1 MQHARLS
8 GAIKNDEWISDND
21 VADPNPLPS
30 LPGYH
35 VLVRPV
41 AIRTETKGGIILP
54 DQFKDDV
61 KYLTTVGRVLAV
73 GETAYKDP
81 NKFPN
86 GQWCKAKDFVAYG
99 RHIAEMDVEAYRNKS
114 NVEKKEEP
122 QQDFEIEEPDEVPIT
137 HETVEAE
144 VEEEVVEE
152 PQQEIEE
159 LDGIKTKGAE
169 KRIRQLVSQRKERE
183 EVIAQQNAELA
194 QLRSE
199 LLNSQ
204 SSNQTMEVDS
214 LGSKE
219 AALQERIK
227 LAENA
232 YLSAYD
238 EGEKEKLLEA
248 QNILQDAKTDLKFV
262 SARKKQLEQIQT
274 QVETNKTVD
283 HQEAQGYTPQPQ
295 QAQQQYD
302 PRAVEW
308 ANNNDWFGKDE
319 VTTAVALAIDQ
330 QLKTEGYDPSSSDFY
345 DEVDSRL
352 RKELPNKFRAADN
365 TQKPPQQVAG
375 SSRKS
380 SPSNKRKVKLSTK
393 DVSLAKKW
401 GIPLD
406 TYAAEKAKVD
416 KVGDGYTAI
425 GNT

>member
-1 MQHARLS
+1 MS
-8 GAIKNDEWISDND
+8 ETTNSEW
-21 VADPNPLPS
+21 
-30 LPGYH
+30 
-35 VLVRPV
+35 
-41 AIRTETKGGIILP
+41 
-54 DQFKDDV
+54 
-61 KYLTTVGRVLAV
+61 
-73 GETAYKDP
+73 
-81 NKFPN
+81 
-86 GQWCKAKDFVAYG
+86 
-99 RHIAEMDVEAYRNKS
+99 AEMDVEAYRKKS

-122 QQDFEIEEPDEVPIT
+122 QQDFEVEEPDEVPLT

-144 VEEEVVEE
+144 VEEEVSEE
-152 PQQEIEE
+152 PQQEDTIEE

-169 KRIRQLVSQRKERE
+169 KRIRQLVTQRKERE
-183 EVIAQQNAELA
+183 EVIAQQNAELSK
-194 QLRSE
+194 LRAE

-204 SSNQTMEVDS
+204 TSNQTMEVNS

-227 LAENA
+227 LAESA

-238 EGEKEKLLEA
+238 DGDKEKLLES

-262 SARKKQLEQIQT
+262 SARKKQLENIQT
-274 QVETNKTVD
+274 QVDTNKTRD
-283 HQEAQGYTPQPQ
+283 HQEAQGYTPEPQ
-295 QAQQQYD
+295 QQQYD

-345 DEVDSRL
+345 EEVDIRL
-352 RKELPNKFRAADN
+352 RKELPNKFRVADN

-380 SPSNKRKVKLSTK
+380 SPSNKRKVKLSSK

-416 KVGDGYTAI
+416 KVGDGYSVI
-425 GNT
+425 GNK

>member
-1 MQHARLS
+1 MS
-8 GAIKNDEWISDND
+8 EETNSEW
-21 VADPNPLPS
+21 
-30 LPGYH
+30 
-35 VLVRPV
+35 
-41 AIRTETKGGIILP
+41 
-54 DQFKDDV
+54 
-61 KYLTTVGRVLAV
+61 
-73 GETAYKDP
+73 
-81 NKFPN
+81 
-86 GQWCKAKDFVAYG
+86 
-99 RHIAEMDVEAYRNKS
+99 AEMDVEAYRKKS

-122 QQDFEIEEPDEVPIT
+122 QQDFEVEEPDEVPIT

-144 VEEEVVEE
+144 VEDE
-152 PQQEIEE
+152 PQQEDTIEE

-169 KRIRQLVSQRKERE
+169 KRIRQLVTQRKERE
-183 EVIAQQNAELA
+183 EVIAQQNAELSK
-194 QLRSE
+194 LRAE

-204 SSNQTMEVDS
+204 TSNQTMEVNS

-227 LAENA
+227 LAESA

-238 EGEKEKLLEA
+238 DGDKEKLLES

-262 SARKKQLEQIQT
+262 SARKKQLENIQT
-274 QVETNKTVD
+274 QVDTNKTRD
-283 HQEAQGYTPQPQ
+283 HQEAQGYTPEPQ
-295 QAQQQYD
+295 QQQYD

-345 DEVDSRL
+345 EEVDIRL
-352 RKELPNKFRAADN
+352 RKELPNKFRVADN

-380 SPSNKRKVKLSTK
+380 SPSNKRKVKLSNK

>member
-1 MQHARLS
+1 MS
-8 GAIKNDEWISDND
+8 EETNTEW
-21 VADPNPLPS
+21 
-30 LPGYH
+30 
-35 VLVRPV
+35 
-41 AIRTETKGGIILP
+41 
-54 DQFKDDV
+54 
-61 KYLTTVGRVLAV
+61 
-73 GETAYKDP
+73 
-81 NKFPN
+81 
-86 GQWCKAKDFVAYG
+86 
-99 RHIAEMDVEAYRNKS
+99 AEMDVEAYRNKS

-122 QQDFEIEEPDEVPIT
+122 QQDFEVEEPDEVPIT

-152 PQQEIEE
+152 PQQDMEE

-169 KRIRQLVSQRKERE
+169 KRIRQLVSQRKDRE

>member
-1 MQHARLS
+1 MS
-8 GAIKNDEWISDND
+8 EETNSEW
-21 VADPNPLPS
+21 
-30 LPGYH
+30 
-35 VLVRPV
+35 
-41 AIRTETKGGIILP
+41 
-54 DQFKDDV
+54 
-61 KYLTTVGRVLAV
+61 
-73 GETAYKDP
+73 
-81 NKFPN
+81 
-86 GQWCKAKDFVAYG
+86 
-99 RHIAEMDVEAYRNKS
+99 AEMDVEAYRKKS

-122 QQDFEIEEPDEVPIT
+122 QQDFEVEEPDEVPIT

-144 VEEEVVEE
+144 VEDE
-152 PQQEIEE
+152 PQQEDTIEE

-169 KRIRQLVSQRKERE
+169 KRIRQLVTQRKERE
-183 EVIAQQNAELA
+183 EVIAQQNAELSK
-194 QLRSE
+194 LRAE

-204 SSNQTMEVDS
+204 TSNQTMEVNS

-227 LAENA
+227 LAESA

-238 EGEKEKLLEA
+238 DGDKEKLLES

-262 SARKKQLEQIQT
+262 SARKKQLENIQT
-274 QVETNKTVD
+274 QVDTNKTRD
-283 HQEAQGYTPQPQ
+283 HQEAQGYTPEPQ
-295 QAQQQYD
+295 QQQYD

-345 DEVDSRL
+345 EEVDNRL
-352 RKELPNKFRAADN
+352 RKELPNKFRVADN

-380 SPSNKRKVKLSTK
+380 SPSNKRKVKLSSK

-416 KVGDGYTAI
+416 KVGDGYSVI
-425 GNT
+425 GNK

>member
-1 MQHARLS
+1 MSEATNS
-8 GAIKNDEWISDND
+8 EW
-21 VADPNPLPS
+21 
-30 LPGYH
+30 
-35 VLVRPV
+35 
-41 AIRTETKGGIILP
+41 
-54 DQFKDDV
+54 
-61 KYLTTVGRVLAV
+61 
-73 GETAYKDP
+73 
-81 NKFPN
+81 
-86 GQWCKAKDFVAYG
+86 
-99 RHIAEMDVEAYRNKS
+99 AEMDVEAYRKKS

-122 QQDFEIEEPDEVPIT
+122 QQDFEVEEPDEVPIT

-144 VEEEVVEE
+144 VEDE
-152 PQQEIEE
+152 PQQEDTIEE

-169 KRIRQLVSQRKERE
+169 KRIRQLVTQRKERE
-183 EVIAQQNAELA
+183 EVIAQQNAELSK
-194 QLRSE
+194 LRAE

-204 SSNQTMEVDS
+204 TSNQTMEVNS

-227 LAENA
+227 LAE
-232 YLSAYD
+232 SAYFSAYAD
-238 EGEKEKLLEA
+238 GDKEKLLES

-262 SARKKQLEQIQT
+262 SARKKQLENIQT
-274 QVETNKTVD
+274 QVDTNKTRD
-283 HQEAQGYTPQPQ
+283 HQEAQGYTPEPQ
-295 QAQQQYD
+295 QQQYD

-345 DEVDSRL
+345 EEVDIRL
-352 RKELPNKFRAADN
+352 RKELPNKFRVADN

-380 SPSNKRKVKLSTK
+380 SPSNKRKVKLSSK

-416 KVGDGYTAI
+416 KVGDGYSVI
-425 GNT
+425 GNK

>member
-1 MQHARLS
+1 MS
-8 GAIKNDEWISDND
+8 EETNSEW
-21 VADPNPLPS
+21 
-30 LPGYH
+30 
-35 VLVRPV
+35 
-41 AIRTETKGGIILP
+41 
-54 DQFKDDV
+54 
-61 KYLTTVGRVLAV
+61 
-73 GETAYKDP
+73 
-81 NKFPN
+81 
-86 GQWCKAKDFVAYG
+86 
-99 RHIAEMDVEAYRNKS
+99 AEMDVEAYRKKS

-122 QQDFEIEEPDEVPIT
+122 QQDFEVEEPDEVPIT
-137 HETVEAE
+137 QETVEAE
-144 VEEEVVEE
+144 VEDE
-152 PQQEIEE
+152 PQQEDTIEE

-169 KRIRQLVSQRKERE
+169 KRIRQLVTQRKERE
-183 EVIAQQNAELA
+183 EVIAQQNAELSK
-194 QLRSE
+194 LRAE

-204 SSNQTMEVDS
+204 SSKKTMEVDS

-227 LAENA
+227 LAESA

-238 EGEKEKLLEA
+238 DGDKEKLLES

-262 SARKKQLEQIQT
+262 SARKKQLENIQT
-274 QVETNKTVD
+274 QVDTNKTRD
-283 HQEAQGYTPQPQ
+283 HQEAQGYTPEPQ
-295 QAQQQYD
+295 QQQYD

-345 DEVDSRL
+345 EEVDIRL

-380 SPSNKRKVKLSTK
+380 SPSNKRKVKLSSK

-416 KVGDGYTAI
+416 KVGDGYSVI
-425 GNT
+425 GNK

>member
-1 MQHARLS
+1 MS
-8 GAIKNDEWISDND
+8 EETNTEW
-21 VADPNPLPS
+21 
-30 LPGYH
+30 
-35 VLVRPV
+35 
-41 AIRTETKGGIILP
+41 
-54 DQFKDDV
+54 
-61 KYLTTVGRVLAV
+61 
-73 GETAYKDP
+73 
-81 NKFPN
+81 
-86 GQWCKAKDFVAYG
+86 
-99 RHIAEMDVEAYRNKS
+99 AEMDVEAYRNKS

-122 QQDFEIEEPDEVPIT
+122 QQDFEVEEPDEVPIT

-152 PQQEIEE
+152 PQQDMEE

-169 KRIRQLVSQRKERE
+169 KRIRQLVSQRKDRE

-330 QLKTEGYDPSSSDFY
+330 QLKTEGYDPSGSDFY

-380 SPSNKRKVKLSTK
+380 SPSNKRKVKLSNK

>member
-1 MQHARLS
+1 MS
-8 GAIKNDEWISDND
+8 EETNTEW
-21 VADPNPLPS
+21 
-30 LPGYH
+30 
-35 VLVRPV
+35 
-41 AIRTETKGGIILP
+41 
-54 DQFKDDV
+54 
-61 KYLTTVGRVLAV
+61 
-73 GETAYKDP
+73 
-81 NKFPN
+81 
-86 GQWCKAKDFVAYG
+86 
-99 RHIAEMDVEAYRNKS
+99 AEMDVEAYRNKS

-152 PQQEIEE
+152 PQQEMEE

-274 QVETNKTVD
+274 QVEANKTVD

-380 SPSNKRKVKLSTK
+380 SPSTNRKVKLSTK

>member
-1 MQHARLS
+1 MS
-8 GAIKNDEWISDND
+8 ETTNSEW
-21 VADPNPLPS
+21 
-30 LPGYH
+30 
-35 VLVRPV
+35 
-41 AIRTETKGGIILP
+41 
-54 DQFKDDV
+54 
-61 KYLTTVGRVLAV
+61 
-73 GETAYKDP
+73 
-81 NKFPN
+81 
-86 GQWCKAKDFVAYG
+86 
-99 RHIAEMDVEAYRNKS
+99 AEMDVEAYRKKS

-122 QQDFEIEEPDEVPIT
+122 QQDFEVEEPDEVPLT

-144 VEEEVVEE
+144 VEEEVIEE
-152 PQQEIEE
+152 PQQEDTIEE
-159 LDGIKTKGAE
+159 LDGIQTKGAE
-169 KRIRQLVSQRKERE
+169 KRIRQLVTQRKERE
-183 EVIAQQNAELA
+183 EVIAQQNAELSK
-194 QLRSE
+194 LRAE

-204 SSNQTMEVDS
+204 SSKQTMEVDS

-227 LAENA
+227 LAESA

-238 EGEKEKLLEA
+238 DGDKEKLLES

-262 SARKKQLEQIQT
+262 SARKKQLENIQT
-274 QVETNKTVD
+274 QVDTNKTRD
-283 HQEAQGYTPQPQ
+283 HQEAQGYTPEPQ
-295 QAQQQYD
+295 QQQYD

-345 DEVDSRL
+345 EEVDNRL
-352 RKELPNKFRAADN
+352 RKELPNKFRVADN

-380 SPSNKRKVKLSTK
+380 SPSNKRKVKLSSK

-416 KVGDGYTAI
+416 KVGDGYSVI
-425 GNT
+425 GNK

>member
-1 MQHARLS
+1 MS
-8 GAIKNDEWISDND
+8 ETTNSEW
-21 VADPNPLPS
+21 
-30 LPGYH
+30 
-35 VLVRPV
+35 
-41 AIRTETKGGIILP
+41 
-54 DQFKDDV
+54 
-61 KYLTTVGRVLAV
+61 
-73 GETAYKDP
+73 
-81 NKFPN
+81 
-86 GQWCKAKDFVAYG
+86 
-99 RHIAEMDVEAYRNKS
+99 AEMDVEAYRKKS

-122 QQDFEIEEPDEVPIT
+122 QQDFEVEEPDEVPIT

-144 VEEEVVEE
+144 VEEEGIDE
-152 PQQEIEE
+152 PQQEDTIEE

-169 KRIRQLVSQRKERE
+169 KRIRQLVTQRKERE
-183 EVIAQQNAELA
+183 EVIAQQNAELSK
-194 QLRSE
+194 LRAE

-204 SSNQTMEVDS
+204 TSNQTMEVNS

-227 LAENA
+227 LAESA

-238 EGEKEKLLEA
+238 DGDKEKLLES

-262 SARKKQLEQIQT
+262 SARKKQLENIQT
-274 QVETNKTVD
+274 QVDTNKTRD
-283 HQEAQGYTPQPQ
+283 HQEAQGYTPEPQ
-295 QAQQQYD
+295 QQQYD

-308 ANNNDWFGKDE
+308 ANKNDWFGKDE

-345 DEVDSRL
+345 EEVDIRL
-352 RKELPNKFRAADN
+352 RKELPNKFRVADN

-380 SPSNKRKVKLSTK
+380 SPSNKRKVKLSSK

-416 KVGDGYTAI
+416 KVGDGYSVI
-425 GNT
+425 GNK

>member
-1 MQHARLS
+1 MS
-8 GAIKNDEWISDND
+8 EETNSEW
-21 VADPNPLPS
+21 
-30 LPGYH
+30 
-35 VLVRPV
+35 
-41 AIRTETKGGIILP
+41 
-54 DQFKDDV
+54 
-61 KYLTTVGRVLAV
+61 
-73 GETAYKDP
+73 
-81 NKFPN
+81 
-86 GQWCKAKDFVAYG
+86 
-99 RHIAEMDVEAYRNKS
+99 AEMDVEAYRKKS

-122 QQDFEIEEPDEVPIT
+122 QQDFEVEEPDEVPLT

-144 VEEEVVEE
+144 VEEEVIEE
-152 PQQEIEE
+152 PQQENTIEE
-159 LDGIKTKGAE
+159 LDGIQTKGAE
-169 KRIRQLVSQRKERE
+169 KRIRQLVTQRKERE
-183 EVIAQQNAELA
+183 EVIAQQNAELSK
-194 QLRSE
+194 LRAE

-204 SSNQTMEVDS
+204 SSKQTMEVDS

-238 EGEKEKLLEA
+238 EGDKEKLLES

-262 SARKKQLEQIQT
+262 SARKKQLENIQT
-274 QVETNKTVD
+274 QVDTDKTKD
-283 HQEAQGYTPQPQ
+283 YQEAQGYTPEPQ
-295 QAQQQYD
+295 QQQYD

-308 ANNNDWFGKDE
+308 ANKNDWFGKDE

-345 DEVDSRL
+345 EEVDIRL

-380 SPSNKRKVKLSTK
+380 SPSNKRKVKLSSK

-416 KVGDGYTAI
+416 KVGDGYSVI
-425 GNT
+425 GNK

>member
-1 MQHARLS
+1 MS
-8 GAIKNDEWISDND
+8 EETNTEW
-21 VADPNPLPS
+21 
-30 LPGYH
+30 
-35 VLVRPV
+35 
-41 AIRTETKGGIILP
+41 
-54 DQFKDDV
+54 
-61 KYLTTVGRVLAV
+61 
-73 GETAYKDP
+73 
-81 NKFPN
+81 
-86 GQWCKAKDFVAYG
+86 
-99 RHIAEMDVEAYRNKS
+99 AEMDVEAYRNKS

-122 QQDFEIEEPDEVPIT
+122 QQDFEVEEPDEVPIT

-152 PQQEIEE
+152 PQQDMEE

-169 KRIRQLVSQRKERE
+169 KRIRQLVSQRKDRE

-274 QVETNKTVD
+274 QAETNKTVD

-308 ANNNDWFGKDE
+308 ANNNEWFGKDE

-330 QLKTEGYDPSSSDFY
+330 QLKTEGYDPSGSDFY

>member
-1 MQHARLS
+1 MS
-8 GAIKNDEWISDND
+8 EETNTEW
-21 VADPNPLPS
+21 
-30 LPGYH
+30 
-35 VLVRPV
+35 
-41 AIRTETKGGIILP
+41 
-54 DQFKDDV
+54 
-61 KYLTTVGRVLAV
+61 
-73 GETAYKDP
+73 
-81 NKFPN
+81 
-86 GQWCKAKDFVAYG
+86 
-99 RHIAEMDVEAYRNKS
+99 AEMDVEAYRNKS

-122 QQDFEIEEPDEVPIT
+122 QQDFEVEEPDEVPIT

-152 PQQEIEE
+152 PQQDMEE

-169 KRIRQLVSQRKERE
+169 KRIRQLVSQRKDRE

-199 LLNSQ
+199 LLNSK

-330 QLKTEGYDPSSSDFY
+330 QLKTEGYDPSGSDFY

>member
-1 MQHARLS
+1 MS
-8 GAIKNDEWISDND
+8 EETNTEW
-21 VADPNPLPS
+21 
-30 LPGYH
+30 
-35 VLVRPV
+35 
-41 AIRTETKGGIILP
+41 
-54 DQFKDDV
+54 
-61 KYLTTVGRVLAV
+61 
-73 GETAYKDP
+73 
-81 NKFPN
+81 
-86 GQWCKAKDFVAYG
+86 
-99 RHIAEMDVEAYRNKS
+99 AEMDVEAYRNKS

-152 PQQEIEE
+152 PQQEMEE

-274 QVETNKTVD
+274 QVEANKTVD

>member
-1 MQHARLS
+1 MS
-8 GAIKNDEWISDND
+8 EETNTEW
-21 VADPNPLPS
+21 
-30 LPGYH
+30 
-35 VLVRPV
+35 
-41 AIRTETKGGIILP
+41 
-54 DQFKDDV
+54 
-61 KYLTTVGRVLAV
+61 
-73 GETAYKDP
+73 
-81 NKFPN
+81 
-86 GQWCKAKDFVAYG
+86 
-99 RHIAEMDVEAYRNKS
+99 AEMDVEAYRNKS

>member
-1 MQHARLS
+1 MS
-8 GAIKNDEWISDND
+8 EETNTEW
-21 VADPNPLPS
+21 
-30 LPGYH
+30 
-35 VLVRPV
+35 
-41 AIRTETKGGIILP
+41 
-54 DQFKDDV
+54 
-61 KYLTTVGRVLAV
+61 
-73 GETAYKDP
+73 
-81 NKFPN
+81 
-86 GQWCKAKDFVAYG
+86 
-99 RHIAEMDVEAYRNKS
+99 AEMDVEAYRNKS

-122 QQDFEIEEPDEVPIT
+122 QQDFEVEEPDEVPIT

-152 PQQEIEE
+152 PQQDMEE

-169 KRIRQLVSQRKERE
+169 KRIRQLVSQRKDRE

-330 QLKTEGYDPSSSDFY
+330 QLKTEGYDPSGSDFY